1 VICPKPLFREGILY
15 LLALLNSAPYQ
26 EYIKHK
32 GFTRGGVND
41 FSEKPLATIPIIKI
55 DWNSIEERRIY
66 EEIVNIVKTMIAD
79 GVKDSLKE
87 ELNNTVLKLLSIIKL

>member
-1 VICPKPLFREGILY
+1 
-15 LLALLNSAPYQ
+15 
-26 EYIKHK
+26 
-32 GFTRGGVND
+32 
-41 FSEKPLATIPIIKI
+41 LATIPIIKI

-66 EEIVNIVKTMIAD
+66 EEIVNIVKTMIVD